1 MRQTVVKRKTLE
13 QELNKTKEE
22 LRQNHK
28 ELFALHTLAQQVSA
42 SLAVDEVISRAVQ
55 EIVKV
60 VSPDISFFYLREG
73 NSLILK
79 DIYSK
84 SKKLGPVLPEVKEV
98 GVCLCGLAA
107 REGKPFYS
115 VDIHTDPLCTLDECK
130 QAGIRS
136 FAALPLYGRGGI
148 LGVLSLASFK
158 KHDFSKE
165 RTFLE
170 ILVSHISIALQ
181 NALLYQRIQKQAEEL
196 EKQMLERNKAVE
208 ALQKSEEQY
217 RTMIETM
224 NEGLSVV
231 DRNGITTF
239 VNHQFCEMTGYHQD
253 ELLGY
258 HETVLLDADNQRRLK
273 VQEAVRKRGSAIPYR
288 ITLTRKDGGKV
299 NTLVAPRPIF
309 DEKGRFSGS
318 LGIFTNITE
327 LKQIEGKFFSYQERL
342 HALVLELTLVE
353 ERQRRRIAMEVQDH
367 IGQTLSFCKLRLEK
381 LQGSPSLSDFSE
393 SLDEIHTC
401 IDQVI
406 QYSQSLR
413 FKLSTP
419 ILYEEGLEAALKW
432 LGDQF
437 QKQYSLVFHFEDDQ
451 KPKPMLDETRILLY
465 QSVRELMMNIIEHA
479 QARNV
484 KVFVSR
490 DYKNIRISV
499 QDDGIGF
506 DVEEIDPYTAK
517 NVGFGIFSIRERL
530 KFLGGSLEIE
540 SKPGHGTRATIVVP
554 LRISKKIT

>member
-1 MRQTVVKRKTLE
+1 MP
-13 QELNKTKEE
+13 NKTKDA
-22 LRQNHK
+22 LHQSHK
-28 ELFALHTLAQQVSA
+28 ELFALHRLAHHVSA
-42 SLAVDEVISRAVQ
+42 SLAVDEVISRAIQ
-55 EIVKV
+55 EIVRV

-79 DIYSK
+79 DICHK
-84 SKKLGPVLPEVKEV
+84 SKKPGPILPEVKEV

-115 VDIHTDPLCTLDECK
+115 VDIHTDPLCTLNECR

-136 FAALPLYGRGGI
+136 FAALPLFRREGI

-158 KHDFSKE
+158 KRDFSNE
-165 RTFLE
+165 RAFLE

-231 DRNGITTF
+231 DQNGITTF

-258 HETVLLDADNQRRLK
+258 HETVLLDKDNQRRLK
-273 VQEAVRKRGSAIPYR
+273 IQEAVRKRGSATPYE
-288 ITLTRKDGGKV
+288 ITLTRKDDKKIY
-299 NTLVAPRPIF
+299 TLVAPSPLF
-309 DEKGRFSGS
+309 DEHGKFRGS

-327 LKQIEGKFFSYQERL
+327 LKQIEEKLLSHQERL

-353 ERQRRRIAMEVQDH
+353 ERQRRRIATEVQDH
-367 IGQTLSFCKLRLEK
+367 IGQTLAFCKFRLEK
-381 LQGSPSLSDFSE
+381 LQGSPSLGDLKE

-401 IDQVI
+401 IDQVV

-419 ILYEEGLEAALKW
+419 ILYEEGLESALKW

-437 QKQYSLVFHFEDDQ
+437 QKQYGLVFHFKDDQ

-484 KVFVSR
+484 KVFVNR

-499 QDDGIGF
+499 
-506 DVEEIDPYTAK
+506 
-517 NVGFGIFSIRERL
+517 
-530 KFLGGSLEIE
+530 
-540 SKPGHGTRATIVVP
+540 
-554 LRISKKIT
+554 